1 VYCEDSRKF
10 EEFKSKLRDNLAIDG
25 GGYLTY
31 LAPSRA
37 NLQLV
42 QERWPEV
49 QFRKTR
55 EH

>member
-1 VYCEDSRKF
+1 MLAD
-10 EEFKSKLRDNLAIDG
+10 FKKKAYENLADDG

-37 NLQLV
+37 NLQLM
-42 QERWPEV
+42 QERWPDV
-49 QFRKTR
+49 QFLETR

>member
-1 VYCEDSRKF
+1 MFVD
-10 EEFKSKLRDNLAIDG
+10 FKKKSYEHLADDG

-37 NLQLV
+37 NLRLI
-42 QERWPEV
+42 QERWPEIE
-49 QFRKTR
+49 FMETR

>member
-1 VYCEDSRKF
+1 MLAD
-10 EEFKSKLRDNLAIDG
+10 FKKKAHEHLAEDG

-37 NLQLV
+37 NLQLM
-42 QERWPEV
+42 QERWPDV
-49 QFRKTR
+49 QFLETR

>member
-1 VYCEDSRKF
+1 MLD
-10 EEFKSKLRDNLAIDG
+10 EFKIRHHEQLALDG

-37 NLQLV
+37 NLTLAEQ
-42 QERWPEV
+42 RWPDV
-49 QFRKTR
+49 RFSKTR